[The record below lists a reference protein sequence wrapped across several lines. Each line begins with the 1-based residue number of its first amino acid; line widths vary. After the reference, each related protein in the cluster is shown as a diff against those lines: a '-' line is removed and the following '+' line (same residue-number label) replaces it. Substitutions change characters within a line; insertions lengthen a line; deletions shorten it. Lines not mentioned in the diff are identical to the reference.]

1 MKSILEKYKTDIEKL
16 EKITGKVIYSKL
28 LKEKNR
34 INFFSKISEVKIG
47 KYLAQEFHNFIE
59 YESVIHKQIPD
70 WLISYNKEKI
80 IVEVLKINLPNI
92 KLTNKI
98 ESYEKGE
105 YFIPPSGV
113 FMGLACL
120 SFYDKMKI
128 EDKELKYRKL
138 IEQKGYKMIIGVDVS
153 DWEKRI
159 DVLDI
164 KDSFNFR
171 KPNTECNQFI
181 KNVAWKY

>member
-98 ESYEKGE
+98 ESY
-105 YFIPPSGV
+105 
-113 FMGLACL
+113 
-120 SFYDKMKI
+120 
-128 EDKELKYRKL
+128 
-138 IEQKGYKMIIGVDVS
+138 
-153 DWEKRI
+153 
-159 DVLDI
+159 
-164 KDSFNFR
+164 
-171 KPNTECNQFI
+171 
-181 KNVAWKY
+181 